1 MRIEQSSIKVFFHY
15 PMDMEN
21 DSIIQPE
28 IFLERVG
35 RTCYKSEDKITDKS
49 ASKFIA
55 MLNDRGHTAM
65 LEHCVASA
73 HIVCNRGLT
82 HELVRHRIAS
92 YAQEST
98 RYCNY
103 SKDQFEH
110 TIGVIMP
117 PFTTTDGRAE
127 LEWQQAMVD
136 AEKHYFNLIG
146 IGEPAQIARG
156 VLPIDL
162 KTEIWITTNLRE
174 WQHIF
179 SLRCSNKAH
188 PQIRW
193 VFRSVLPIFA
203 KTVPSMFTEL
213 NQKYTVERTQ

>member
-1 MRIEQSSIKVFFHY
+1 MRIEQPSIKVLFHY
-15 PMDMEN
+15 PITDDGE
-21 DSIIQPE
+21 ILQPE
-28 IFLERVG
+28 VFLEMVG
-35 RTCYKSEDKITDKS
+35 RTCYKSEGKITETS
-49 ASKFIA
+49 ARDFIR
-55 MLNDRGHTAM
+55 MLNDRGHAAM

-92 YAQEST
+92 YGQEST
-98 RYCNY
+98 RFCNY
-103 SKDQFEH
+103 SKDQFDH

-117 PFTTTDGRAE
+117 PFATTDGRAE
-127 LEWQQAMVD
+127 IEWRQAMVD

-188 PQIRW
+188 PQIRQT
-193 VFRSVLPIFA
+193 FRSALPIFA
-203 KTVPSMFTEL
+203 KNVPSMFSKL
-213 NQKYTVERTQ
+213 NSKFS

>member
-1 MRIEQSSIKVFFHY
+1 MRIEQPSIKVLFHY
-15 PMDMEN
+15 PITDDGE
-21 DSIIQPE
+21 IIQPE
-28 IFLERVG
+28 GFLELVG
-35 RTCYKSEDKITDKS
+35 RTCYKSEDKITETS
-49 ASKFIA
+49 AHKFIT
-55 MLNDRGHTAM
+55 MLNERGHTAM

-103 SKDQFEH
+103 SKDKH
-110 TIGVIMP
+110 DNAIGVIIP
-117 PFTTTDGRAE
+117 PFTVTTGESER
-127 LEWQQAMVD
+127 EWRQAMRD
-136 AEKHYFNLIG
+136 AENHYMRLLEL
-146 IGEPAQIARG
+146 GEPAQIARG

-188 PQIRW
+188 PQIRQI
-193 VFRSVLPIFA
+193 FRSALPIFA
-203 KTVPSMFTEL
+203 KTVPSMFLEL
-213 NQKYTVERTQ
+213 NSKFS